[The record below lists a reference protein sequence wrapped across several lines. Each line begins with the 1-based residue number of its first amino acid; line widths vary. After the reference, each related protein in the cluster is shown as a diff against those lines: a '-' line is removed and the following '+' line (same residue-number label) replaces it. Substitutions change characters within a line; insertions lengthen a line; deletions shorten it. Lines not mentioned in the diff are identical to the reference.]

1 MDYQN
6 SIVERLGTDEA
17 LAAATAAVSAARE
30 RGIPVVFVR
39 VAFRPGAPEAARTN
53 KMFGGMRERIG
64 AQAPGATDVHSAF
77 GVGDDDLVVTKLR
90 VSAFAGSDLEVLLRG
105 LEVRDLV
112 LAGIATS
119 GVVLSTLR
127 QAADLD
133 FGVTSSRTHA
143 PTATR
148 RSTASS
154 PRRSSRGRP
163 RSSPSPS
170 GPPRSEPFRG
180 HGVDTTHDRLREPV
194 RVRHRW
200 VDAAPR
206 LRHLADPRR

>member
-1 MDYQN
+1 MGTALLVMDYQN

-39 VAFRPGAPEAARTN
+39 AAFRPGAPEAARTN
-53 KMFGGMRERIG
+53 KMFGGMRERIA

-77 GVGDDDLVVTKLR
+77 GVGDDDLAVTKLR

-133 FGVTSSRTHA
+133 FGLTVLSDACTDSDAEVHRVLTEKVFPRQAEVVTVA
-143 PTATR
+143 EW
-148 RSTASS
+148 TAS
-154 PRRSSRGRP
+154 
-163 RSSPSPS
+163 
-170 GPPRSEPFRG
+170 
-180 HGVDTTHDRLREPV
+180 L
-194 RVRHRW
+194 
-200 VDAAPR
+200 
-206 LRHLADPRR
+206 

>member
-1 MDYQN
+1 MSTALLVMDYQN
-6 SIVERLGTDEA
+6 SIVDRLGTEEV

-39 VAFRPGAPEAARTN
+39 VAFRPGAPEAAPTN
-53 KMFGGMRERIG
+53 KMFGRMRERI
-64 AQAPGATDVHSAF
+64 AYQTPGSTQIHSAF
-77 GVGDDDLVVTKLR
+77 GVGDDDIVVTKLR

-133 FGVTSSRTHA
+133 FGLTVLADACSDGDPEVHRVLLEKVFPRQAEVTT
-143 PTATR
+143 TAGW
-148 RSTASS
+148 TASLS
-154 PRRSSRGRP
+154 
-163 RSSPSPS
+163 
-170 GPPRSEPFRG
+170 
-180 HGVDTTHDRLREPV
+180 
-194 RVRHRW
+194 
-200 VDAAPR
+200 
-206 LRHLADPRR
+206 

>member
-6 SIVERLGTDEA
+6 SIVERLGTEEG

-39 VAFRPGAPEAARTN
+39 VAFRPGAPEVASTN
-53 KMFGGMRERIG
+53 KMFSGMRER
-64 AQAPGATDVHSAF
+64 AASQAPDASEVHAAF

-119 GVVLSTLR
+119 GVVLSTVR

-133 FGVTSSRTHA
+133 FGLTVLSDA
-143 PTATR
+143 C
-148 RSTASS
+148 
-154 PRRSSRGRP
+154 
-163 RSSPSPS
+163 
-170 GPPRSEPFRG
+170 
-180 HGVDTTHDRLREPV
+180 
-194 RVRHRW
+194 
-200 VDAAPR
+200 VDADPEVHRVLVEKVFPR
-206 LRHLADPRR
+206 QAEVRTTAEWAASI

>member
-1 MDYQN
+1 VLRCEGTVVGVSSALLVMDYQN
-6 SIVERLGTDEA
+6 SIVERLGTEEG

-39 VAFRPGAPEAARTN
+39 VAFRPGAPEAAPTN

-64 AQAPGATDVHSAF
+64 SQAPGATDIHSAF
-77 GVGDDDLVVTKLR
+77 GVGEDDIVVTKLR

-105 LEVRDLV
+105 LEVRELV

-133 FGVTSSRTHA
+133 FGLTVLSDACVDGDPEVHRVLTEKVFPRQAEVLT
-143 PTATR
+143 TAEW
-148 RSTASS
+148 TAS
-154 PRRSSRGRP
+154 
-163 RSSPSPS
+163 
-170 GPPRSEPFRG
+170 
-180 HGVDTTHDRLREPV
+180 L
-194 RVRHRW
+194 
-200 VDAAPR
+200 
-206 LRHLADPRR
+206 

>member
-1 MDYQN
+1 MGTALLVMDYQN

-64 AQAPGATDVHSAF
+64 SQTPGSTDVHSAF

-133 FGVTSSRTHA
+133 FGLTVLSDACADGDAEVHRVLTEKVFPRQAEVVTVA
-143 PTATR
+143 EW
-148 RSTASS
+148 TAS
-154 PRRSSRGRP
+154 
-163 RSSPSPS
+163 
-170 GPPRSEPFRG
+170 
-180 HGVDTTHDRLREPV
+180 L
-194 RVRHRW
+194 
-200 VDAAPR
+200 
-206 LRHLADPRR
+206 

>member
-1 MDYQN
+1 MTISAERRAPRRSVQRVNSALLVMDYQN
-6 SIVERLGTDEA
+6 SIVDRLGTEEG

-53 KMFGGMRERIG
+53 KMFGGMRERAA
-64 AQAPGATDVHSAF
+64 AQAPGATEIHSAF

-127 QAADLD
+127 PAADLD
-133 FGVTSSRTHA
+133 FGLTVLSDACVDGDPEVHRVLTEKVFPRQAEVLT
-143 PTATR
+143 TAEW
-148 RSTASS
+148 TAS
-154 PRRSSRGRP
+154 
-163 RSSPSPS
+163 
-170 GPPRSEPFRG
+170 
-180 HGVDTTHDRLREPV
+180 L
-194 RVRHRW
+194 
-200 VDAAPR
+200 
-206 LRHLADPRR
+206 

>member
-6 SIVERLGTDEA
+6 SIVERLGTEEG

-39 VAFRPGAPEAARTN
+39 VAFRPGAPEAAPTK

-64 AQAPGATDVHSAF
+64 SQAPGATDIHSAF
-77 GVGDDDLVVTKLR
+77 GVGDDDIVVTKLR

-105 LEVRDLV
+105 LEVRELV

-133 FGVTSSRTHA
+133 FGLTVLSDACVDGDPEVHRVLTEKVFPRQAEVLT
-143 PTATR
+143 TAEW
-148 RSTASS
+148 TAS
-154 PRRSSRGRP
+154 
-163 RSSPSPS
+163 
-170 GPPRSEPFRG
+170 
-180 HGVDTTHDRLREPV
+180 L
-194 RVRHRW
+194 
-200 VDAAPR
+200 
-206 LRHLADPRR
+206 